1 MWLAIANQENHIVLL
16 AFCQYYFCR
25 SCNSSV
31 QFSTQQ
37 GSTSLRNFIATFV
50 GCALPNEKCPAS
62 FSASH
67 FPAVLQSS
75 MRCLAFSSGRLH
87 MLSLRNLSCFC
98 HCPAPSRGSPL
109 YPQLL
114 AAPIALLAA
123 SLLSAHKKTQPRG
136 TAFSFVSLICRAKI
150 CRSFPSAAPGP
161 SGPTASAPDPPKSRL
176 RGASPSYSARSPG
189 CTARCSSYAP

>member
-1 MWLAIANQENHIVLL
+1 MWLAITNQENHIVPPR
-16 AFCQYYFCR
+16 FCQYYFCR

-75 MRCLAFSSGRLH
+75 MLCLAFSSGRLP
-87 MLSLRNLSCFC
+87 MLSLRDTFSFR
-98 HCPAPSRGSPL
+98 HGPAPSRGSPL

-114 AAPIALLAA
+114 AIPIALPAA
-123 SLLSAHKKTQPRG
+123 PLLPAHKKTQPRG
-136 TAFSFVSLICRAKI
+136 TAFSFVSLICKAGI
-150 CRSFPSAAPGP
+150 CRSFPSAVPGP

-176 RGASPSYSARSPG
+176 RGASPSYIARSPV
-189 CTARCSSYAP
+189 CRARYSSCVP